1 MLAFFYYFTAY
12 PIWYWL
18 ILGIGMVLSLWA
30 SSRVKSTFQRW
41 SQVGSRSGLNGAQ
54 VARAILQANGIQ
66 DVQVE
71 PIGGKLTDHYDPRNK
86 VLRLSEPVYHQS
98 SIAALGV
105 AAHEVGHAIQH
116 AQSYAPLKFRSAW
129 VPVAGLGTGAG
140 EILIVIGIFMSAGA
154 GISWLAIAGL
164 ILFSATTVFTLVTLP
179 VEFDASKRALVTLE
193 QSGVLAADEI
203 PGAKKVLDAA
213 AMTYVAAAAASLM
226 QLIFWIVH
234 LLGASNND

>member
-30 SSRVKSTFQRW
+30 SSRVKSTFQKW

-71 PIGGKLTDHYDPRNK
+71 PIGGNLTDHYDPRNK

-105 AAHEVGHAIQH
+105 AAHEVVRVVC
-116 AQSYAPLKFRSAW
+116 L
-129 VPVAGLGTGAG
+129 GL
-140 EILIVIGIFMSAGA
+140 V
-154 GISWLAIAGL
+154 
-164 ILFSATTVFTLVTLP
+164 
-179 VEFDASKRALVTLE
+179 D
-193 QSGVLAADEI
+193 
-203 PGAKKVLDAA
+203 
-213 AMTYVAAAAASLM
+213 
-226 QLIFWIVH
+226 
-234 LLGASNND
+234 LGAATVESTVSFIRRSRRRD